1 MSFSGYMHK
10 RLAELL
16 DEKRVV
22 VWYDGEHVFEEVAT
36 NLKARNCLIVSA
48 ASSRLVARKRADEI
62 LSSINNPTAGPAAR
76 DGNLLIYAP
85 WERESDDHQRC
96 EDPFESF
103 AVIGA
108 AFGDKDGDKFQ
119 SLARMALPARA
130 AEIDRLFSESRPTV
144 AMIDGLVESVR
155 YPLLVEALGTDSAV
169 EVAADLLCRAD
180 TTAKLSSIAGSAG
193 EALRLL
199 RSELGFSHP
208 GSAGKLDSVVD
219 ALGRYVLF
227 SEFVLDLPGSSAAL
241 PSALA
246 TVPHADESL
255 RSTIYSVCERMR
267 GSDDMR
273 DSYLR
278 IAQAAENALRLRD
291 VLAGARALG
300 VRDTFPFQEHYYL
313 AELQKRAQEGQLDQA
328 TDILERHRQSVWRN
342 YLPERA
348 LLWKLAERCVD
359 LLRVAQSI
367 APNLPNPE
375 ASVRTFVQAMPDCL
389 WQLDRAQRLVEQG
402 AAKAEDSQDVEEIV
416 HLARDSYAALAG
428 RVQRNFLAAVK
439 RDGWPPEGILRQTQI
454 FDRYV
459 APALAERRRV
469 AYFLVD
475 ALRYEMGRD
484 LGTVLESLG
493 SVAVTPA
500 AGVLPAATVYGMAAL
515 MPGADADF
523 RLVPEGTDL
532 FPSVGDRILHNS
544 AERMALLQDR
554 YGDRFRQLALG
565 DVLSKS
571 QAQLKAFLGS
581 ADLFAVRTQE
591 IDALG
596 ENLSVVYARRL
607 ISDVI
612 GDLRTVA
619 DRLRNLGF
627 DTFVFAADHGHML
640 TAEVPAG
647 DVIAAPRGDWVKAKR
662 RSLLGQS
669 TAGAPG
675 VLILK
680 CSQVG
685 IVAPVA
691 ELAVA
696 QDFKVFTAGAAYF
709 HEGVSLQECVLPVV
723 VLQAREPVAS
733 ASGGEEIK
741 LRYRA
746 DRFTS
751 RVISIKAWF
760 NSLLLDSLIVR
771 VHAFDGSGPRAKRVG
786 EAADC
791 DARDPATGDVTLR
804 KGEETQIPI
813 RIADDFSGPAIE
825 IRAVDPATGA
835 VLDRLKLNN
844 SVLE

>member
-1 MSFSGYMHK
+1 MSLAAYLKK
-10 RLAELL
+10 RLTDLL
-16 DEKRVV
+16 DQKRVV
-22 VWYDGEHVFEEVAT
+22 VWYDGEGVFEEVAA
-36 NLKARNCLIVSA
+36 NFKAPSCAVVSA
-48 ASSRLVARKRADEI
+48 AGSRLIARKRADEV
-62 LSSINNPTAGPAAR
+62 LSAINDSSAEPAAKNS
-76 DGNLLIYAP
+76 NLLIYVP
-85 WERESDDHQRC
+85 YQRDGDDQQRC

-103 AVIGA
+103 AVIGS
-108 AFGDKDGDKFQ
+108 AFGDKDGDRFQ
-119 SLARMALPARA
+119 SLARMAMPSRA
-130 AEIDRLFSESRPTV
+130 AEIDRLFAESRPTV
-144 AMIDGLVESVR
+144 AMIDGLVESIQ

-169 EVAADLLCRAD
+169 EVTAELLCRND
-180 TTAKLSSIAGSAG
+180 TVPKLNAVAGSSG

-199 RSELGFSHP
+199 RSEMGFTVSTP
-208 GSAGKLDSVVD
+208 AGNLDSVIE

-227 SEFVLDLPGSSAAL
+227 SEFVLELSGGRTSL

-246 TVPHADESL
+246 TVPRADASF
-255 RSTIYSVCERMR
+255 RATIFSICERMR
-267 GSDDMR
+267 SSDDMR
-273 DSYLR
+273 DSYIR
-278 IAQAAENALRLRD
+278 IAQAAETALRLRD
-291 VLAGARALG
+291 LIAGATGLG
-300 VRDTFPFQEHYYL
+300 VRDTFPFQERLCL
-313 AELQKRAQEGQLDQA
+313 AVLQKRAQEGRLDQA
-328 TDILERHRQSVWRN
+328 VDILDHHRQSVWRH

-359 LLRVAQSI
+359 LLQVAQSV
-367 APNLPNPE
+367 APNLPKADAP
-375 ASVRTFVQAMPDCL
+375 VRTFVQAMADSL
-389 WQLDRAQRLVEQG
+389 WQLDRTQRLVEQG
-402 AAKAEDSQDVEEIV
+402 AAKAEDSREVEEIV
-416 HLARDSYAALAG
+416 RLARERYVSLAG
-428 RVQRNFLAAVK
+428 QVQRNFLAAVK

-459 APALAERRRV
+459 ASALSERRRV

-484 LGTVLESLG
+484 LGTVLEALG
-493 SVAVTPA
+493 SVGVTPA
-500 AGVLPAATVYGMAAL
+500 AGVLPATTLYGMAAL

-523 RLVPEGTDL
+523 QLVEEGTDL
-532 FPSVGDRILHNS
+532 FPAVGGRVLRNS
-544 AERMALLQDR
+544 AARMALLEDR
-554 YGDRFRQLALG
+554 YGDRFRQLTLG

-571 QAQLKAFLGS
+571 QTQLKALLIS
-581 ADLFAVRTQE
+581 ADLFVVRTQE
-591 IDALG
+591 IDSFG

-647 DVIAAPRGDWVKAKR
+647 DVIPPPPGEWKKTKR

-669 TAGAPG
+669 TSGSPG
-675 VLILK
+675 TIILK

-685 IVAPVA
+685 IVVPVP

-696 QDFKVFTAGAAYF
+696 QEFKVFSAGAAYF
-709 HEGVSLQECVLPVV
+709 HEGVSLQECLIPVV
-723 VLQAREPVAS
+723 VLQAREAVAT

-741 LRYRA
+741 LRYRS

-771 VHAFDGSGPRAKRVG
+771 IHAFDGSGLRAKRVG

-791 DARDPATGDVTLR
+791 DARDPSTGDVMLR
-804 KGEETQIPI
+804 KGEETQVPI
-813 RIADDFSGPAIE
+813 RVAEDFSGPAIE

-835 VLDRLKLNN
+835 VLDRLKLKN

>member
-1 MSFSGYMHK
+1 MSLAAYLKK
-10 RLAELL
+10 RLTDLL

-22 VWYDGEHVFEEVAT
+22 VWYDGERVFEELAA
-36 NLKARNCLIVSA
+36 NFKAPSCAVVSA
-48 ASSRLVARKRADEI
+48 ASSRLIARKRADEI
-62 LSSINNPTAGPAAR
+62 LSAINDSSAEPAAKNS
-76 DGNLLIYAP
+76 NLLIYVP
-85 WERESDDHQRC
+85 YQRDGDDQQRC

-103 AVIGA
+103 AVIGS
-108 AFGDKDGDKFQ
+108 AFGDKDGDRFQ
-119 SLARMALPARA
+119 SLARMAMPSRA
-130 AEIDRLFSESRPTV
+130 AEIDRLFAESRPTV
-144 AMIDGLVESVR
+144 AMIDGLVESIQ

-169 EVAADLLCRAD
+169 EVTAELLCRND
-180 TTAKLSSIAGSAG
+180 TVPKLNAVAGSSG

-199 RSELGFSHP
+199 RSEIGFTVSTP
-208 GSAGKLDSVVD
+208 AGNLDSVIE

-227 SEFVLDLPGSSAAL
+227 SEFVLELSGGKTSL

-246 TVPHADESL
+246 TVPRADASF
-255 RSTIYSVCERMR
+255 RATIFSICERMR
-267 GSDDMR
+267 SSDDMR
-273 DSYLR
+273 DSYIR
-278 IAQAAENALRLRD
+278 IGQAAETALRLRD
-291 VLAGARALG
+291 LIAGATGLG
-300 VRDTFPFQEHYYL
+300 VRDTFPFQERLCL
-313 AELQKRAQEGQLDQA
+313 AELQKRAQEGRLDQA
-328 TDILERHRQSVWRN
+328 VDILDHHRQSVWRH

-359 LLRVAQSI
+359 LLQVAQSV
-367 APNLPNPE
+367 APNLPKADAP
-375 ASVRTFVQAMPDCL
+375 VRTFLQAMADSL
-389 WQLDRAQRLVEQG
+389 WQLDRTQRLVEQG
-402 AAKAEDSQDVEEIV
+402 AAKAEDSQEVEDIV
-416 HLARDSYAALAG
+416 RLARERYASLAG
-428 RVQRNFLAAVK
+428 QVQRNFLAAVK
-439 RDGWPPEGILRQTQI
+439 RDGWPPEGIMRQTQI

-459 APALAERRRV
+459 ASALSERRRV

-484 LGTVLESLG
+484 LGTVLEALG
-493 SVAVTPA
+493 SVGVTPA
-500 AGVLPAATVYGMAAL
+500 AGVLPATTLYGMAAL

-523 RLVPEGTDL
+523 RLVEEGTDL
-532 FPSVGDRILHNS
+532 FPAVGGRVLHNS
-544 AERMALLQDR
+544 AERMALLEDR
-554 YGDRFRQLALG
+554 YGDRFRQLTLG

-571 QAQLKAFLGS
+571 QAQLKALLSS
-581 ADLFAVRTQE
+581 ADLFVVRTQE
-591 IDALG
+591 IDSFG

-640 TAEVPAG
+640 TAEVAAG
-647 DVIAAPRGDWVKAKR
+647 DVIPPPPGEWKKTKR

-669 TAGAPG
+669 TAGSQG
-675 VLILK
+675 TLILK

-685 IVAPVA
+685 IVAPVP

-696 QDFKVFTAGAAYF
+696 QEFKVFSVGAAYF
-709 HEGVSLQECVLPVV
+709 HEGVSLQECLIPVV
-723 VLQAREPVAS
+723 VLQAREAVAT

-741 LRYRA
+741 LRYRS

-771 VHAFDGSGPRAKRVG
+771 IHAFDGSGPRAKRVG

-791 DARDPATGDVTLR
+791 DARDPSTGDVMLR
-804 KGEETQIPI
+804 KGEETQVPI
-813 RIADDFSGPAIE
+813 RIAEDFSGPAIE

-835 VLDRLKLNN
+835 ILDRLKLKN